1 MAAQASSVPSDG
13 ASVSYPR
20 SVETA
25 ARLTRFSH
33 GAGCACKLGPR
44 DLTHVMELLGP
55 VEKPEDVLVSEE
67 TGDDA
72 AVYRLSEDSAL
83 VLTLDFFTPLV
94 DDAADWGRIAAANAI
109 SDVYAMGGT
118 PKIALN
124 IAGWPVDELPL
135 ELLADVLGGAREI
148 ATRAGVAVVGGH
160 TITTE
165 KEPLFGMA
173 VTGSVDPDRVVR
185 NSTAAAGM
193 RLFLSKPIGTGLIT
207 TAIKRGLTD
216 EAHARL
222 AIDTMTTLNAEAAA
236 AMVRDGAAAGTD
248 VTGFGLLGH
257 LRRMLEASGCAAV
270 VRADAVPLL
279 PDVLSLAQR
288 DVVAGGT
295 KRNHA
300 WLQEVA
306 DWGELTTPEQIVL
319 ADAQTSGGLLVATTG
334 AMDPSLFAEIGETV
348 DGRPG
353 SIGVTGRIRE

>member
-1 MAAQASSVPSDG
+1 
-13 ASVSYPR
+13 
-20 SVETA
+20 
-25 ARLTRFSH
+25 
-33 GAGCACKLGPR
+33 
-44 DLTHVMELLGP
+44 MELVGP
-55 VEKPEDVLVSEE
+55 VAKPQDVLVSEE

-72 AVYRLSEDSAL
+72 AVYRLADGGGL

-118 PKIALN
+118 PRVALN

-135 ELLADVLGGAREI
+135 ELLADVLGGAREV
-148 ATRAGVAVVGGH
+148 AGRAGVAVAGGH

-173 VTGSVDPDRVVR
+173 VTGFVDPDRVVR

-207 TAIKRGLTD
+207 TAIKRGATD
-216 EAHARL
+216 GEHARL
-222 AIDTMTTLNAEAAA
+222 AIDTMTTLNAAAAA

-257 LRRMLEASGCAAV
+257 LRRMLEASGCAAA
-270 VRADAVPLL
+270 VRAEAVPLL

-288 DVVAGGT
+288 DIVAGGT

-300 WLQEVA
+300 WLQEVV
-306 DWGELTTPEQIVL
+306 DWGELTPPEQIVL
-319 ADAQTSGGLLVATTG
+319 ADAQTSGGLLVASAG
-334 AMDPSLFAEIGETV
+334 AMDAGLFEEIGETV
-348 DGRPG
+348 AGAPG
-353 SIGVTGRIRE
+353 TITVTGRIRE

>member
-1 MAAQASSVPSDG
+1 VD
-13 ASVSYPR
+13 
-20 SVETA
+20 TA
-25 ARLTRFSH
+25 PRLTTFSH
-33 GAGCACKLGPR
+33 GAGCACKLGPG
-44 DLTHVMELLGP
+44 DLTRVMDLLGSVARP
-55 VEKPEDVLVSEE
+55 DDVLVSEE

-72 AVYRLSEDSAL
+72 AVYLLADGQAL

-118 PKIALN
+118 PRVGLN

-135 ELLADVLGGAREI
+135 ELLADVLVGAREI

-173 VTGSVDPDRVVR
+173 VTGFVDRDRIVR
-185 NSTAAAGM
+185 NSTASPGM
-193 RLFLSKPIGTGLIT
+193 RLFLSKPIGTGLIA
-207 TAIKRGLTD
+207 TAIKRGATD
-216 EAHARL
+216 EEHARL
-222 AIDTMTTLNAEAAA
+222 AVDTMTTLNADAAA
-236 AMVRDGAAAGTD
+236 AMVRDGAAAATD

-270 VRADAVPLL
+270 VRAGAVPLL
-279 PDVLSLAQR
+279 PDVLSLARR
-288 DVVAGGT
+288 DIVAGGT

-300 WLQEVA
+300 WLQEVV

-319 ADAQTSGGLLVATTG
+319 ADAQTSGGLLVASEG
-334 AMDPSLFAEIGETV
+334 AMDPALFEEIGETV
-348 DGRPG
+348 PGASGAIAVAGR
-353 SIGVTGRIRE
+353 VRE

>member
-1 MAAQASSVPSDG
+1 MD
-13 ASVSYPR
+13 
-20 SVETA
+20 
-25 ARLTRFSH
+25 
-33 GAGCACKLGPR
+33 
-44 DLTHVMELLGP
+44 LLGP
-55 VEKPEDVLVSEE
+55 VPKPGDVLVSEE

-72 AVYRLSEDSAL
+72 AVYRLGEGDAL

-94 DDAADWGRIAAANAI
+94 DDPADWGRIAAANAI

-118 PKIALN
+118 PRVALN

-135 ELLADVLGGAREI
+135 ELLADVLRGAREI
-148 ATRAGVAVVGGH
+148 ASRADVAVVGGH

-185 NSTAAAGM
+185 NSTAKPGM

-207 TAIKRGLTD
+207 TAIKRGATD
-216 EAHARL
+216 REHARL
-222 AIDTMTTLNAEAAA
+222 AVDTMTTLNADAAA
-236 AMVRDGAAAGTD
+236 AMVRDGASAATD

-270 VRADAVPLL
+270 IRADAVPLL
-279 PDVLSLAQR
+279 PDVLSLARR

-300 WLQEVA
+300 WLQEVV

-319 ADAQTSGGLLVATTG
+319 ADAQTSGGLLVAS
-334 AMDPSLFAEIGETV
+334 ASPMDPAIFEEFGETI
-348 DGRPG
+348 PG
-353 SIGVTGRIRE
+353 APGAITVTGRVRE

>member
-1 MAAQASSVPSDG
+1 VD
-13 ASVSYPR
+13 
-20 SVETA
+20 TA
-25 ARLTRFSH
+25 PRLTTFSH

-44 DLTHVMELLGP
+44 DLTRVMDLLGP
-55 VEKPEDVLVSEE
+55 VAKPDDVLVSEE

-72 AVYRLSEDSAL
+72 AVYRLAEGDAL

-94 DDAADWGRIAAANAI
+94 DDPADWGRIAAANAI

-118 PKIALN
+118 PRVALN

-148 ATRAGVAVVGGH
+148 ASRANVAVVGGH

-173 VTGSVDPDRVVR
+173 VTGFVDPDRVVR
-185 NSTAAAGM
+185 NSTAKPGM

-207 TAIKRGLTD
+207 TAIKRGATD
-216 EAHARL
+216 EEHARR
-222 AIDTMTTLNAEAAA
+222 AVETMTTLNADAAA
-236 AMVRDGAAAGTD
+236 AMVRDGAAAATD

-270 VRADAVPLL
+270 IRADGVPLL
-279 PDVLSLAQR
+279 PDVLSLARR

-300 WLQEVA
+300 WLQEVV
-306 DWGELTTPEQIVL
+306 DWGELTTPEQVVL
-319 ADAQTSGGLLVATTG
+319 ADAQTSGGLLVASAS
-334 AMDPSLFAEIGETV
+334 AMDPAIFEEVGETI
-348 DGRPG
+348 PG
-353 SIGVTGRIRE
+353 APGAITVTGRVRA

>member
-1 MAAQASSVPSDG
+1 VD
-13 ASVSYPR
+13 
-20 SVETA
+20 TA
-25 ARLTRFSH
+25 PRLTRFSH

-55 VEKPEDVLVSEE
+55 VAKPEDVLVSEE

-72 AVYRLSEDSAL
+72 AVYLLSDGGAL

-94 DDAADWGRIAAANAI
+94 DDATDWGRIGAANAI

-118 PKIALN
+118 PRIALN
-124 IAGWPVDELPL
+124 IAGWPVDELPIDD
-135 ELLADVLGGAREI
+135 LADVLRGARQI
-148 ATRAGVAVVGGH
+148 ASRAGVAVVGGH

-173 VTGSVDPDRVVR
+173 VMGFVDPQRIVR
-185 NSTAAAGM
+185 NSTTAPGM

-207 TAIKRGLTD
+207 TAIKREATD
-216 EAHARL
+216 AEHARI
-222 AIDTMTTLNAEAAA
+222 AVETMTTLNADAAA
-236 AMVRDGAAAGTD
+236 AMVRDGAAAATD

-270 VRADAVPLL
+270 IRADAVPLL

-300 WLQEVA
+300 WLQEVV
-306 DWGELTTPEQIVL
+306 DWGDLTAPEQIVL
-319 ADAQTSGGLLVATTG
+319 ADAQTSGGLLVASRG
-334 AMDPSLFAEIGETV
+334 AMDPSLFADIGETV

-353 SIGVTGRIRE
+353 SITVTGRVRE